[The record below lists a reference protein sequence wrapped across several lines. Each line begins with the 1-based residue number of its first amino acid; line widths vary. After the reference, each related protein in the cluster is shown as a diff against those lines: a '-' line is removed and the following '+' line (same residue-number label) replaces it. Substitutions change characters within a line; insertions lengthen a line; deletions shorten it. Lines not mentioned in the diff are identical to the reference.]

1 MNNHNIFKKLIIFA
15 GVLLIIPSCK
25 KDFLKEELTTAPNN
39 EFYKTDAGIQQLAV
53 GTYYQVFE
61 VPTNGE
67 WYYCATNYG
76 TDEFHIGGDPSN
88 SPWNNYDPTF
98 NPALATNGNLQGV
111 NNQWDALYIGIG
123 DANLLI
129 QNATNSTSTSDAVKK
144 TSLGEGYFMRAYCYL
159 RLVSQFGAVP
169 LKLLP
174 QLPPG
179 TVELEFTR
187 QAPKDIYDQIVKDL
201 QQASNLLPTAGGPYR
216 ITKDA
221 ASHFLAK
228 AYLFRSSEINSSWN
242 SSTVAADLAAAVT
255 LCDDVISRH
264 PLAPDFKSIWNFTGI
279 NSTNETLPEVIL
291 SAQLTNDVTTN
302 LNTGNTQHL
311 YFVSRYD
318 IQDQMAR
325 DLTGDRPFSRLAT
338 TYYDYRLYDM
348 VNDSRFWKSFKTKS
362 AVNGTATAPNIKGD
376 LGIMF
381 VINQPGDTRF
391 PLSKISK
398 GTIGTTYSLV
408 NDVNGT
414 GRVIP
419 TTYVA
424 YPNGR
429 TTDGALNTDLTTAYQ
444 AFPSLSKYLDG
455 SRTSLN
461 AVEGHRDFILAR
473 SAETYLIAAEA
484 KIRQAKAGTGSYADA
499 LPYINAVRRRGEF
512 VSGES
517 RSAYNDGGN
526 TLLSAS
532 LQPAGVSNSF
542 YAGNSYYESN
552 DIPVTTT
559 ASASLAITDVN
570 NLPAQDQFVINT
582 LGLSSQYDKMLCLVL
597 DERSR
602 ELMGEYHRWADL
614 SRTKTLVSR
623 AKAFNVEA
631 ATTIADKHLLRPI
644 PQTFLDGIQAG
655 GTALTPAQKTAMQNP
670 GY

>member
-1 MNNHNIFKKLIIFA
+1 MRKYNNLNRLIIIA
-15 GVLLIIPSCK
+15 AVLFTTPSCK
-25 KDFLKEELTTAPNN
+25 KTFLKEVLTTAQST
-39 EFYKTDAGIQQLAV
+39 EVYKTDAGIQQLAV

-67 WYYCATNYG
+67 WFYCATNYG
-76 TDEFHIGGDPSN
+76 TDEFHVGGDPSN
-88 SPWNNYDPTF
+88 APWNNYDPTF
-98 NPALATNGNLQGV
+98 NPALATSGNLQGA

-129 QNATNSTSTSDAVKK
+129 ENATKSSSTSDAIKK
-144 TSLGEGYFMRAYCYL
+144 TALGEGYFMRAYCYL
-159 RLVSQFGAVP
+159 RLVSQYGAVP
-169 LKLLP
+169 LKLSP
-174 QLPPG
+174 S
-179 TVELEFTR
+179 TRVELEFTR
-187 QAPKDIYDQIVKDL
+187 ADPKDVYDQIIKDL
-201 QQASNLLPTAGGPYR
+201 QQASNLLPTAGAPYR

-228 AYLFRSSEINSSWN
+228 AYLYRASEINSSWN
-242 SSTVAADLAAAVT
+242 ASTVAADLTAAVT
-255 LCDDVISRH
+255 LCDQVITRH
-264 PLAPDFKSIWNFTGI
+264 PLAPDFKSLWNFTGI
-279 NSTNETLPEVIL
+279 NSANESLPEVIL
-291 SAQLTNDVTTN
+291 SAQLTNDVNTN
-302 LNTGNTQHL
+302 LGTGNTQHL

-348 VNDSRFWKSFKTKS
+348 INDSRFWKSFRTKS
-362 AVNGTATAPNIKGD
+362 AINGTTTAPNIKGD

-381 VINQPGDTRF
+381 VIDQPGDTRF

-408 NDVNGT
+408 TDVNGT
-414 GRVIP
+414 GRNIP

-444 AFPSLSKYLDG
+444 AFPSLSKHLDG
-455 SRTSLN
+455 SRNSLN
-461 AVEGHRDFILAR
+461 DVVGHRDFILAR

-484 KIRQAKAGTGSYADA
+484 KIRLAKAGTGSYADA
-499 LPYINAVRRRGEF
+499 LPYINALRIRAQFVNGEN
-512 VSGES
+512 
-517 RSAYNDGGN
+517 RAAYNDGGN

-542 YAGNSYYESN
+542 YPGNSYYESN
-552 DIPVTTT
+552 NIPATTA
-559 ASASLAITDVN
+559 ASASLAITDIN

-582 LGLSSQYDKMLCLVL
+582 LGLASTYDKMLCLVL

-631 ATTIADKHLLRPI
+631 ATNVADKHNLRPI
-644 PQTFLDGIQAG
+644 PQTFLDGIQANG
-655 GTALTPAQKTAMQNP
+655 AALTAAQKTAMQNP

>member
-1 MNNHNIFKKLIIFA
+1 MNKYNNFYKLIIFA
-15 GVLLIIPSCK
+15 AVLFTTLSCK
-25 KDFLKEELTTAPNN
+25 KTFLEEELTTANNN
-39 EFYKTDAGIQQLAV
+39 EFYKTEAGIQQLAV

-169 LKLLP
+169 LKLSP
-174 QLPPG
+174 ST

-187 QAPKDIYDQIVKDL
+187 QDPKAIYDQIVKDL
-201 QQASNLLPTAGGPYR
+201 QQASNLLPISGGPYR

-228 AYLFRSSEINSSWN
+228 AYLFRASEINSSWN

-255 LCDDVISRH
+255 LCDGIISRH
-264 PLAPDFKSIWNFTGI
+264 PLAADFKSIFNFTGI
-279 NSTNETLPEVIL
+279 NSANETLPEILL

-338 TYYDYRLYDM
+338 TYYDYRLFDM

-398 GTIGTTYSLV
+398 GTIGTTNSLV

-414 GRVIP
+414 GRPIP

-484 KIRQAKAGTGSYADA
+484 KIRLAKAGTGSYADA
-499 LPYINAVRRRGEF
+499 LPYINPVRTRAQF
-512 VSGES
+512 VSGEN
-517 RSAYNDGGN
+517 RTAYNDGGN

-552 DIPVTTT
+552 NIPVTTA
-559 ASASLAITDVN
+559 ASASLAITDFN

>member
-1 MNNHNIFKKLIIFA
+1 MNKYNNFKKLIIFA

-25 KDFLKEELTTAPNN
+25 KEFLDEELTTAPNN
-39 EFYKTDAGIQQLAV
+39 EFYKTEAGILQLAV
-53 GTYYQVFE
+53 GTYFQVFE

-98 NPALATNGNLQGV
+98 NPALATNGNLMGV

-169 LKLLP
+169 LKLSP
-174 QLPPG
+174 ST

-187 QAPKDIYDQIVKDL
+187 QDPKDIYAQIVKDL

-221 ASHFLAK
+221 ADHFLAK
-228 AYLFRSSEINSSWN
+228 TYLYRSSEINSSWN

-255 LCDDVISRH
+255 LCDGIISRH
-264 PLAPDFKSIWNFTGI
+264 PLAADFKSIFNFTGI
-279 NSTNETLPEVIL
+279 NSANETLPEILL

-338 TYYDYRLYDM
+338 TYYDYRLFDM

-398 GTIGTTYSLV
+398 GTIGTTNSLV

-414 GRVIP
+414 GRPIP

-444 AFPSLSKYLDG
+444 AFPSLSKHLDG

-484 KIRQAKAGTGSYADA
+484 KIRLAKAGTGSYADA
-499 LPYINAVRRRGEF
+499 LPYINAVRTRGQF
-512 VSGES
+512 VSGEN
-517 RSAYNDGGN
+517 RAAYNDGGN
-526 TLLSAS
+526 TLLSAA

-552 DIPVTTT
+552 NIPVTTA
-559 ASASLAITDVN
+559 ASASLAITDFN

>member
-1 MNNHNIFKKLIIFA
+1 MNKYNNFYKLIMVAAVFFTT
-15 GVLLIIPSCK
+15 PSCK
-25 KDFLKEELTTAPNN
+25 KTFLDEELATAPNN
-39 EFYKTDAGIQQLAV
+39 EFYKTEAGIQQLAV
-53 GTYYQVFE
+53 GTYFQVFE

-98 NPALATNGNLQGV
+98 NPAIATNGNLQGV

-129 QNATNSTSTSDAVKK
+129 QNATNSTSTADAIKK

-169 LKLLP
+169 LKLSP
-174 QLPPG
+174 ST

-187 QAPKDIYDQIVKDL
+187 QDPKDIYAQIVKDL

-221 ASHFLAK
+221 ADHFLAK
-228 AYLFRSSEINSSWN
+228 TYLYRSSEINSSWN

-255 LCDDVISRH
+255 LCDGIISRH
-264 PLAPDFKSIWNFTGI
+264 PLAADFKSIFNFTGI
-279 NSTNETLPEVIL
+279 NSANETLPEILL

-398 GTIGTTYSLV
+398 GTIGTTNSLV

-414 GRVIP
+414 GRPIP

-444 AFPSLSKYLDG
+444 AFPSLSKHLDG

-484 KIRQAKAGTGSYADA
+484 KIRLAKAGTGTYADA
-499 LPYINAVRRRGEF
+499 LPYINAVRTRGQF
-512 VSGES
+512 VSGEN
-517 RSAYNDGGN
+517 RAAYNDGGN
-526 TLLSAS
+526 TLLSAA

-552 DIPVTTT
+552 NIPVTTA
-559 ASASLAITDVN
+559 ASASLAITDFN

>member
-1 MNNHNIFKKLIIFA
+1 MNKYNNFKKLIIFA

-25 KDFLKEELTTAPNN
+25 KDFLDEELTTAVGN

-76 TDEFHIGGDPSN
+76 TDEFHVGGDPSN

-98 NPALATNGNLQGV
+98 NPALATSGNLQGV

-129 QNATNSTSTSDAVKK
+129 QNATNSTSTSDAIKK
-144 TSLGEGYFMRAYCYL
+144 TALGEGYFMRAYCYL
-159 RLVSQFGAVP
+159 RLVSQFGAIP
-169 LKLLP
+169 LKLSP
-174 QLPPG
+174 ST

-187 QAPKDIYDQIVKDL
+187 ADPKDVCDQIVKDL
-201 QQASNLLPTAGGPYR
+201 QQASNLLPTSGGPYH

-228 AYLFRSSEINSSWN
+228 AYLYRASEINSSWN
-242 SSTVAADLAAAVT
+242 SSTIASDLAAAVT
-255 LCDDVISRH
+255 LCDQVISKH
-264 PLAPDFKSIWNFTGI
+264 PLAADFKSLWNFTGI
-279 NSTNETLPEVIL
+279 NSANETLPEVIL
-291 SAQLTNDVTTN
+291 SAQLTNDVNTN
-302 LNTGNTQHL
+302 LGTGNTQHL

-348 VNDSRFWKSFKTKS
+348 VNDSRFWKSFRTKS
-362 AVNGTATAPNIKGD
+362 AVNGTTTAPNVKGD

-381 VINQPGDTRF
+381 VIDQPGDTRF

-414 GRVIP
+414 GRPIP

-455 SRTSLN
+455 SRNALN
-461 AVEGHRDFILAR
+461 DVQGHRDFILAR

-484 KIRQAKAGTGSYADA
+484 KIRLAKAGTGSYADA
-499 LPYINAVRRRGEF
+499 LPYINAVRTRAQFVNGEN
-512 VSGES
+512 
-517 RSAYNDGGN
+517 RTAYNDGGN

-542 YAGNSYYESN
+542 YPGNSYYESN
-552 DIPVTTT
+552 NIPVTTA
-559 ASASLAITDVN
+559 ASASLTITDIN

-582 LGLSSQYDKMLCLVL
+582 LGLANTYDKMLSLVL

-631 ATTIADKHLLRPI
+631 ATNVADKHLLRPI
-644 PQTFLDGIQAG
+644 PQTFLDGIQASG
-655 GTALTPAQKTAMQNP
+655 AALSPSQKQAMQNP

>member
-1 MNNHNIFKKLIIFA
+1 MNKYNIFKKLIFFA

-25 KDFLKEELTTAPNN
+25 KEFLDEELTTAPNN

-53 GTYYQVFE
+53 GTYFQVFE

-67 WYYCATNYG
+67 WFYCATNYG

-98 NPALATNGNLQGV
+98 NPALATNGNLMGV

-129 QNATNSTSTSDAVKK
+129 QNATNSTSTADAIKK

-174 QLPPG
+174 ST

-187 QAPKDIYDQIVKDL
+187 QDPKDIYAQIVKDL
-201 QQASNLLPTAGGPYR
+201 QQASTLLPTAGGPYR

-221 ASHFLAK
+221 ADHFLAK
-228 AYLFRSSEINSSWN
+228 TYLYRASEINSSWN

-255 LCDDVISRH
+255 LCDGVISRH
-264 PLAPDFKSIWNFTGI
+264 PLASDFKSIWNFTGI
-279 NSTNETLPEVIL
+279 NSANETLPEVIL

-362 AVNGTATAPNIKGD
+362 AVNGTAASPNIKGD

-398 GTIGTTYSLV
+398 GTIGTTNSLV

-414 GRVIP
+414 GRPIP

-455 SRTSLN
+455 SRNALN
-461 AVEGHRDFILAR
+461 DVQGHRDFILAR

-484 KIRQAKAGTGSYADA
+484 KIRLAKAGTGTYADA
-499 LPYINAVRRRGEF
+499 LPYINAVRTRAQFVGGEN
-512 VSGES
+512 
-517 RSAYNDGGN
+517 RTAYNDGGN
-526 TLLSAS
+526 TLLSAA

-552 DIPVTTT
+552 NIPVTT
-559 ASASLAITDVN
+559 AAAASLAITDVN
-570 NLPAQDQFVINT
+570 TLPAQDQFVINT
-582 LGLSSQYDKMLCLVL
+582 LALSSQYDKMLCLVL

-602 ELMGEYHRWADL
+602 ELMGEFHRWADL
-614 SRTKTLVSR
+614 SRTKTLVAR

-655 GTALTPAQKTAMQNP
+655 GAALTPAQKTAMQNP